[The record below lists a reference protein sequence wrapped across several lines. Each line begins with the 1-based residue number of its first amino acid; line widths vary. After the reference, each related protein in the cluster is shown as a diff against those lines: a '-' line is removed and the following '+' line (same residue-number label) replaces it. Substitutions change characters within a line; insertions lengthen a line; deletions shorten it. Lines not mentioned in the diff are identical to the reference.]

1 MNREEYLKEREL
13 NALERIAESLEAT
26 AYRVESIA
34 ESLDSIASYICKD
47 DAVMTVMK
55 VEPDTNSKYP
65 GMEVSYL

>member
-13 NALERIAESLEAT
+13 NALERIAESLEAI
-26 AYRVESIA
+26 AARHEAIVESLEA
-34 ESLDSIASYICKD
+34 IASHICKD
-47 DAVMTVMK
+47 DAVEK

>member
-13 NALERIAESLEAT
+13 NALEKIAESLEAT

-47 DAVMTVMK
+47 DAVEKT
-55 VEPDTNSKYP
+55 DSDANSKYP